1 MYYPELTQT
10 TQDVQRMIDACC
22 SENNIAI
29 TVSEQVEQLRDYIQT
44 LDPSSV
50 NFVKQDIFNK
60 RKIKVYWDKF
70 IQLADSLD
78 NIIEHFY
85 TNERVLGNTI
95 ATLKNKKVSSNI
107 IINSVKRNVDASDS
121 VAAETMQQL
130 IVAEQSIQVLDNLI
144 NEYSMLMKRV
154 QDIQNV
160 CITAFRQAI
169 LIAKTQDNFSKI
181 NTVAYESNYRAVKS
195 LLD

>member
-60 RKIKVYWDKF
+60 RKIKAYWDKF